1 MIKKLLLF
9 LSFTICITTSAVS
22 DSLIAPPILRIF
34 IHPEILKYGI
44 SHYIDEQYAEV
55 ATDTYQNL
63 MWDDGS
69 VTNNDLN
76 AVCKAGH
83 LENDKCSEFKR
94 FIVGGFHESC
104 GKTKGQPNDN
114 CIDDVFYSA
123 LTGTR
128 VTMLQA
134 DGLAKEYARVRHNQ
148 DIFCSTNF
156 RTHNLGDFVKCRT
169 ADGQNYYEFK
179 FNSVEESA
187 DLAIDTNMNAAIC
200 KIHGVDYKAAHIKV
214 GGEHVGNQCVTSD
227 EKVCSNINK
236 SAAKFA
242 LKTSMQDGICVI
254 QNKHNLTMSNLRTAF
269 GIDNKAFIKGY
280 QLSAYAGMR
289 DQLCDYVKANAT
301 TQITT
306 CECEYGISRITDYS
320 NALTMI
326 SQREDVLTCYANGE
340 PIDFVFDDLNEG
352 NKKIQKGGLE
362 AFNCAIVG
370 GTYQGQECFVPDEN
384 LCRKIAAATIK
395 DCPECKKAYFDT
407 VRNACVLPNAKIAND
422 HQKKVN
428 TGLIIG
434 GTVVGAVI
442 TFVSGGTLGGVSMVL
457 IETIGG
463 TMELGA
469 QIHIDGIADEF
480 FEKANSCNKATCAEE
495 ILKEFFQYL
504 SRMPNDL
511 QDGEKLGV
519 DAQMERLITLLPDD
533 SQFLTD
539 MVAACYEPGDDNF
552 DISRCDDGTWNADQ
566 VIRAAGIALQFTSVF
581 VSVGK
586 WVLGANRI
594 RKITEK
600 APRLTQAL
608 QRKIPGVK
616 STLAKKLSSGEK
628 VVRSD
633 GKAVNTVFHN
643 MSNSADIT
651 TVASLPKSE
660 ERIGVLVEI
669 GLKES
674 DVPDIIR
681 NLEKDGFRVEVTED
695 DIIPGKKIYYIFAD
709 NESDIEKA
717 QKKLLETASSTTDRN
732 ARLAAVGQ
740 YYNPRST
747 FGYNEYKNSVTELLL
762 NDPDIETTYKN
773 WENMSEYEKWQF
785 EHRTNRKI
793 RRQLIN
799 KDAMPVAYGRVTD
812 PRAKASYGPQR
823 IGSEAEQTAKMLDGY
838 DKYAVNPGKDT
849 FFDAIES
856 LTHENYHY
864 KQDMGGTEIPK
875 WLLDFNVDNYSIE
888 QEGLGGFYG
897 TYQQQPVEVGVK
909 KLGTDVAHTVE
920 EELKLRQQREKI
932 LNNPFLNG
940 KSTSAAQASTTQQK
954 VPQISDNPFLTKKT
968 TKSTSTTQTIK
979 NNLTEDGLR
988 GVISGQNKSVA
999 NQTKLSTA
1007 PTHSWAEIHQ
1017 AEEEAGRLRIDEF
1030 HKKYDLSIEGRK
1042 KYTRDQWNKILDS
1055 ELKYSDIE
1063 EEFRKDFKQ
1072 GMNEFY
1078 YNNTGI

>member
-1 MIKKLLLF
+1 MIKKFLLF

-44 SHYIDEQYAEV
+44 SHYIDEKYAEV

-156 RTHNLGDFVKCRT
+156 RTHNLSDFVKCRT

-179 FNSVEESA
+179 FNSVENYV
-187 DLAIDTNMNAAIC
+187 DLSLDTSMNAAIC

-242 LKTSMQDGICVI
+242 LKTDMQNGICVI

-289 DQLCDYVKANAT
+289 DQLCDYIKVNAT

-586 WVLGANRI
+586 WVLGADRI
-594 RKITEK
+594 TKIAQKTPHLTE
-600 APRLTQAL
+600 AL

-633 GKAVNTVFHN
+633 GKAVEIINTGKHTKN
-643 MSNSADIT
+643 ALKPLSYY
-651 TVASLPKSE
+651 
-660 ERIGVLVEI
+660 VE
-669 GLKES
+669 GL
-674 DVPDIIR
+674 D
-681 NLEKDGFRVEVTED
+681 
-695 DIIPGKKIYYIFAD
+695 KIAD
-709 NESDIEKA
+709 NEAIVFNIRLSGATADVKDTGPAIKNILEKHGLKFGSDTDVGSWYIIK
-717 QKKLLETASSTTDRN
+717 STKDNDFGAYELWSPVINGKN
-732 ARLAAVGQ
+732 A
-740 YYNPRST
+740 
-747 FGYNEYKNSVTELLL
+747 KELM
-762 NDPDIETTYKN
+762 PG
-773 WENMSEYEKWQF
+773 
-785 EHRTNRKI
+785 
-793 RRQLIN
+793 LIN
-799 KDAMPVAYGRVTD
+799 DFDNMGISNNLILPIKADDFFNNFNKGAY
-812 PRAKASYGPQR
+812 Q
-823 IGSEAEQTAKMLDGY
+823 
-838 DKYAVNPGKDT
+838 
-849 FFDAIES
+849 
-856 LTHENYHY
+856 
-864 KQDMGGTEIPK
+864 
-875 WLLDFNVDNYSIE
+875 SIE
-888 QEGLGGFYG
+888 QNELVHFLDALHDDSGSENVYYSLQEIQQKYPHDKFLFKGATASDDYMMFSGRAGRSGTAYATPDIKYAEIYDGVAGGRGKGRTATGDLYTSSVIADFNG
-897 TYQQQPVEVGVK
+897 QDVEVGFINIYEQSPNNVYYK
-909 KLGTDVAHTVE
+909 NFGIEDYRKRADDPQWYVVQKDTYHAETYINQEANPLE
-920 EELKLRQQREKI
+920 EKI
-932 LNNPFLNG
+932 LHIHWDDTDFYVPVKNQSNEEIQKTVAKIINNKKADPQQTYDRPLYNWL
-940 KSTSAAQASTTQQK
+940 KSQQQA
-954 VPQISDNPFLTKKT
+954 FRATK
-968 TKSTSTTQTIK
+968 
-979 NNLTEDGLR
+979 
-988 GVISGQNKSVA
+988 
-999 NQTKLSTA
+999 
-1007 PTHSWAEIHQ
+1007 
-1017 AEEEAGRLRIDEF
+1017 
-1030 HKKYDLSIEGRK
+1030 
-1042 KYTRDQWNKILDS
+1042 
-1055 ELKYSDIE
+1055 
-1063 EEFRKDFKQ
+1063 
-1072 GMNEFY
+1072 
-1078 YNNTGI
+1078 